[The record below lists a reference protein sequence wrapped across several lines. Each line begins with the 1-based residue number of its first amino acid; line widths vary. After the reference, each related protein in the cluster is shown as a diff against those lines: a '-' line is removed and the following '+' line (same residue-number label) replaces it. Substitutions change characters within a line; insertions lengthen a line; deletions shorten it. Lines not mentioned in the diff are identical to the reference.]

1 METVKVKWLRPGWQT
16 VTVDGVARSVGD
28 VGEVDATRLERFA
41 EGADYTVE
49 TAKPKPKPKPKPKKA
64 TKDPD
69 TGGEI

>member
-1 METVKVKWLRPGWQT
+1 METLRVKWLRTGWQT
-16 VTVDGVARSVGD
+16 VTVDGVAMSVGD
-28 VGEVDATRLERFA
+28 VGEVDATRLERFT

-49 TAKPKPKPKPKPKKA
+49 AAKPKPKPKKA